1 MSDNGSTT
9 PINMLLE
16 AYKTRVQLLITQGN
30 RLWTRFNY
38 FLAISLGLG
47 ALYFVYDKSIA
58 LIIGIVFSALWYW
71 ISANDHY
78 HLRLDRRRVRCFE
91 EEHFVPMC
99 SNPPL
104 KPLYTE
110 KIRIKQSWI
119 CFNVKP
125 LRVTAFS
132 VYIPVIFT
140 VFWVILLFKKVS

>member
-1 MSDNGSTT
+1 MTDNGSPTH
-9 PINMLLE
+9 IDVLLE

-38 FLAISLGLG
+38 FLAINLGLS

-58 LIIGIVFSALWYW
+58 LIIGIMFSGLWYW
-71 ISANDHY
+71 IAANDHY
-78 HLRLDRRRVRCFE
+78 HLRLERRRVSFFE
-91 EEHFVPMC
+91 EKHFVHLFRKTQ
-99 SNPPL
+99 L

-125 LRVTAFS
+125 LRVTGFS
-132 VYIPVIFT
+132 VYFPVIFT
-140 VFWVILLFKKVS
+140 VFWVVLLIKKGS